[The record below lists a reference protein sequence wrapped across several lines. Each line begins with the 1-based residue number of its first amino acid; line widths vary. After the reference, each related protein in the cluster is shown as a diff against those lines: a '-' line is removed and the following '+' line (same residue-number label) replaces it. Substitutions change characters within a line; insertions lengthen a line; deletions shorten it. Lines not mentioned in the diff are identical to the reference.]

1 MGLNQSNPKDED
13 RTIKEFDKVKDV
25 VIRFL
30 RDLPAT
36 RNSDKLLYYEIM
48 KENFLKTDLKDS
60 VDRYIFLDVLWELLT
75 ISPDK
80 STIVR
85 VRRQIQNK
93 DRVFEPTDP
102 DVRKKRKIRS
112 EDIGDWA
119 GDNSWSFTLIYML
132 G

>member
-13 RTIKEFDKVKDV
+13 RTIKEFDKVKDI

-30 RDLPAT
+30 RDLPET

-48 KENFLKTDLKDS
+48 KETFLTTDLKDNIPKA
-60 VDRYIFLDVLWELLT
+60 VFLDTLWELLT

-85 VRRQIQNK
+85 VRRQIQNT
-93 DRVFEPTDP
+93 DCIFEPTDP

-112 EDIGDWA
+112 VDVAEWS
-119 GDNSWSFTLIYML
+119 GDN
-132 G
+132 

>member
-1 MGLNQSNPKDED
+1 
-13 RTIKEFDKVKDV
+13 
-25 VIRFL
+25 
-30 RDLPAT
+30 
-36 RNSDKLLYYEIM
+36 
-48 KENFLKTDLKDS
+48 
-60 VDRYIFLDVLWELLT
+60 LWELLT

-102 DVRKKRKIRS
+102 DVRRKRKIRS

-119 GDNSWSFTLIYML
+119 GDN
-132 G
+132 